1 MFFYF
6 MSIIV
11 KAGPGDSTDSV
22 VKKFQKR
29 VALENV
35 IQEYRDRQYHKT
47 ASEKRQERRAEKMRK
62 IMRSRRQS
70 I

>member
-1 MFFYF
+1 

-62 IMRSRRQS
+62 IMRSRRQT